1 VFGRIA
7 AVLVLTLALSSGI
20 FVPDAAATA
29 SDAAVESTNATLVAA
44 YPNPVARDDPGEF
57 VTVRFRRPT
66 NTTGWTLSDGKT
78 TAGLPNRTVEGTI
91 AFTRA
96 PEHARNGTDQR
107 IEPLS
112 GRLRLANGGDRLTL
126 ANGNDTVSTARYR
139 NAPESEIRDFEKGV
153 WRPVGATAHDPIR
166 TDGGRATAFVLPD
179 APDQTVETL
188 ASADDRIR
196 LAGYTFTSGRIATT
210 LLEAADEGVDVSI
223 LLDGAPVGG
232 ITDRQADQLDRLAA
246 GGVDVRLL
254 EGPYVRYRYHH
265 PKYAVVDDRAL
276 VSTENFKPAGTGGAS
291 SRGWGVMLE
300 DASAAAALA
309 SIHEADR
316 TWRAATSWR
325 EYRQGRD
332 FVDADPALGSFGTR
346 HEPKRVDVDS
356 ATVLVAPDNAGEALR
371 SRISGAEERLL
382 IQQVRIDSREND
394 LLRATLRAAER
405 GVRVRIHLDGS
416 WYVEENNAELVAWLN
431 RRAEAEGWNLEARVD
446 EADGYGKIHTKG
458 VVVDDTAVVGS
469 LNWVGSAT
477 AENREVL
484 VALESAEAA
493 DYYASVFDADWDDG
507 GSRPVP
513 AGLLAAAAAA
523 GSGGLLALR
532 RLKFVGR
539 GETVTDW
546 EW

>member
-1 VFGRIA
+1 MLGRIT
-7 AVLVLTLALSSGI
+7 AVLVLTLALSSGV

-29 SDAAVESTNATLVAA
+29 SDPAAGSTNATLVAA
-44 YPNPVARDDPGEF
+44 YPNPVARGDPGEF

-66 NTTGWTLSDGKT
+66 NTTGWTLSDGTT
-78 TAGLPNRTVEGTI
+78 TAGLPNRTVEGTV
-91 AFTRA
+91 AFAAA
-96 PEHARNGTDQR
+96 PEYARNGTDR
-107 IEPLS
+107 RVEPLS
-112 GRLRLANGGDRLTL
+112 GRLRLANGGDRLAL
-126 ANGNDTVSTARYR
+126 ADGNDTVATARYR
-139 NAPESEIRDFEKGV
+139 NAPESEIREFEAGV
-153 WRPVGATAHDPIR
+153 WRPVGATDHDPIR

-179 APDQTVETL
+179 APDRTVETL

-196 LAGYTFTSGRIATT
+196 LAGYTFTSERIAAT
-210 LLEAADEGVDVSI
+210 LLEAADEGVDVSV

-232 ITDRQADQLDRLAA
+232 MTDRQADQLDRLAE

-254 EGPYVRYRYHH
+254 TGPHLRYRHHH

-276 VSTENFKPAGTGGAS
+276 VLTENFKPAGTGGAS
-291 SRGWGVMLE
+291 SRGWGVVLE
-300 DASAAAALA
+300 DPSAADALA
-309 SIHEADR
+309 SIHESDR
-316 TWRAATSWR
+316 TWRAATPWR
-325 EYRQGRD
+325 EYQRGRD
-332 FVDADPALGSFGTR
+332 FADADPALGSFGTR
-346 HEPKRVDVDS
+346 HEPKRVNVDS

-371 SRISGAEERLL
+371 SRIGDAEERLL

-405 GVRVRIHLDGS
+405 GVRVRIHLGGS
-416 WYVEENNAELVAWLN
+416 WYVQENNAELVAWLN
-431 RRAEAEGWNLEARVD
+431 RRAEAEGWTLEARVD